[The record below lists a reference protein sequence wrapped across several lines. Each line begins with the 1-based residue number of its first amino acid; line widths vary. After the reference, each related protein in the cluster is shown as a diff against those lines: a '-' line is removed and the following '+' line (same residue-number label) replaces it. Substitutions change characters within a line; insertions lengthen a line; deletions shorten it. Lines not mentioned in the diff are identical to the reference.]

1 MKNRFKEILKVV
13 PGVRILLKK
22 RNVHKALLVMLVIMK
37 VLFSKIL
44 LVIQKRQTLYIIEES

>member
-22 RNVHKALLVMLVIMK
+22 RNVHKAV
-37 VLFSKIL
+37 
-44 LVIQKRQTLYIIEES
+44 RTIIGNARNYESAFLKNSTSYPEKA